1 MAKAEQ
7 DCDDYYLDEM
17 EAEVED
23 TLQQIDSKYCVVTAK
38 CGDSFHQSLVALSQE
53 FDSLGLPPLDLSQSS
68 ENLFKEV
75 VDGAHYLVNL
85 CRSTVVQTKNA
96 TTENRM
102 IAARQSEVQHINN
115 DLKNRIQKQE
125 ERRNLLENHIRR
137 LKTEQLEAKQ
147 REEVLK
153 QELQKTKRY
162 YQSKEKGYVHDIK
175 RLVKEK
181 QKLEEKCGLDINIH
195 SKDDCIK
202 NLLVRYKQNEQVLKD
217 TVTKMIDENR
227 KLLEE
232 NLHLRGQT

>member
-1 MAKAEQ
+1 MAKAKQYCEE
-7 DCDDYYLDEM
+7 YYLDEL

-23 TLQQIDSKYCVVTAK
+23 TLQKIDSKYCVINAK
-38 CGDSFHQSLVALSQE
+38 YSNSFYQSLATLSQE
-53 FDSLGLPPLDLSQSS
+53 FDSLGLPSLDLSQSS

-96 TTENRM
+96 ITESRM
-102 IAARQSEVQHINN
+102 IAARQAEVQHINN
-115 DLKNRIQKQE
+115 DLKTTIQKQE
-125 ERRNLLENHIRR
+125 ERKNVLENQICR

-162 YQSKEKGYVHDIK
+162 YQSKENGYLHDIK

-181 QKLEEKCGLDINIH
+181 QKLEEKCGLDI
-195 SKDDCIK
+195 SMA
-202 NLLVRYKQNEQVLKD
+202 LLSGVFWNNSLFFRYPFP
-217 TVTKMIDENR
+217 R
-227 KLLEE
+227 G
-232 NLHLRGQT
+232 LHQESPCKV